1 MSMSAETY
9 PDDLRYH
16 SEHDWARVEGEE
28 AVCGIT
34 WFAQQSLGEVVYVEL
49 PAAGTQVT
57 GGEPFGEIESLK
69 TVSDVYAPVSGIVVA
84 TNALLDDEPARV
96 NADCY
101 GDGWLIRVRMTDPA
115 EADALLSAADYRALL
130 VT

>member
-1 MSMSAETY
+1 MSAEMY
-9 PDDLRYH
+9 PSDLRYH

-34 WFAQQSLGEVVYVEL
+34 WFAQQALGEVVYVEL

-57 GGEPFGEIESLK
+57 QGEPFGEIESLK
-69 TVSDVYAPVSGIVVA
+69 TVSDVYAPLSGMVVA
-84 TNALLDDEPARV
+84 TNALLDDEPARI

-101 GDGWLIRVRMTDPA
+101 GEGWLIRVRVTDPA
-115 EADALLSAADYRALL
+115 EVNALLSAEDYRALL
-130 VT
+130 AP